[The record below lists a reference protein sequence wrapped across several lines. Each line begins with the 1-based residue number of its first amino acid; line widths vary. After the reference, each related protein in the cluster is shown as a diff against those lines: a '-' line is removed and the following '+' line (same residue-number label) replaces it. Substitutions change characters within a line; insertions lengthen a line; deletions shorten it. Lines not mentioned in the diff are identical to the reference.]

1 MRGLAFELAP
11 PALQADPNRVDIA
24 CFVGFVGRRPS
35 ALPGAVRAALSR
47 ARWTD
52 GPWARPAA
60 EVEALLQL
68 PVAVNSWTAFD
79 ALYAWDARPLGG
91 GRGHCASALGAAVR
105 RFFASGGRRALIV
118 RCGEPWPWLEPAT
131 ARAAARA
138 ARLDALLAPQ
148 ASALD
153 PASWRGL
160 GHLHGLPEVSLV
172 CLPDLPDL
180 CAAPP
185 ETLAVA
191 VEAPSSPELFVA
203 CSDNVAPAVE
213 EDIGLRDLAPPR
225 CDAAGLAAWG
235 DAIGQA
241 RLQLAR
247 HHRDK
252 LLIASLPL
260 PTRTLH
266 HPASAAETH
275 ARTDYLAYLE
285 ASGVLAAPDTAG
297 SGTASAFVQ
306 LAWPWLK
313 TAQAV
318 DLPGELE
325 APEGLLAGLIAHNA
339 LTRGTFRALA
349 GTPLPMVSGSEPVL
363 PWSAIAAGPSDA
375 LARRVCVIAPQPGGW
390 ALQSDVST
398 AADQAWRP
406 GGVTRLLSAV
416 LRAARTVG
424 SGALFEASGPALW
437 HAIERSLEH
446 TLTAFWREGGLGG
459 KDPAEAFSVR
469 CDLSTMTGNDIDNG
483 RLRAEVSLLP
493 LAAIERITIV
503 LELGG
508 GSPLSTPGP
517 SLEVA

>member
-1 MRGLAFELAP
+1 MRGLAFESAP

-24 CFVGFVGRRPS
+24 CFVGFVGRRPG
-35 ALPGAVRAALSR
+35 ALPAAVRTALAR

-60 EVEALLQL
+60 ELDSLLQL
-68 PVAVNSWTAFD
+68 PVAVDGWTAFD
-79 ALYAWDARPLGG
+79 ALYAWDERPLGG
-91 GRGHCASALGAAVR
+91 GRQHCASALGAAVR

-118 RCGEPWPWLEPAT
+118 RCGDPWPWLES
-131 ARAAARA
+131 AAERA
-138 ARLDALLAPQ
+138 ARREERLAALLAPQ
-148 ASALD
+148 ASAMD

-191 VEAPSSPELFVA
+191 VEAPASPEVFVA
-203 CSDNVAPAVE
+203 CSDNVAPTVE
-213 EDIGLRDLAPPR
+213 QDIGLRDLAPPR

-235 DAIGQA
+235 DAIGQV

-247 HHRDK
+247 HHREK

-260 PTRTLH
+260 PTHDLH
-266 HPASAAETH
+266 QPGSAADAR
-275 ARTDYLAYLE
+275 ARTDYLAHLE
-285 ASGVLAAPDTAG
+285 ATGVLAAPDTTG
-297 SGTASAFVQ
+297 TGTASAFIQ
-306 LAWPWLK
+306 LAWPWLR
-313 TAQAV
+313 TAQAH

-325 APEGLLAGLIAHNA
+325 PPEGLLAGLIAHNA
-339 LTRGTFRALA
+339 LARGTFRSIA

-363 PWSAIAAGPSDA
+363 PWSAIAPSPSDA

-398 AADQAWRP
+398 AADEAWRA
-406 GGVTRLLSAV
+406 GGVTRLLGAV

-424 SGALFEASGPALW
+424 SNALFEASGPALW
-437 HAIERSLEH
+437 HTIERSLEN

-469 CDLSTMTGNDIDNG
+469 CDLTTMTQNDLDNG

-493 LAAIERITIV
+493 LAAIERITVV
-503 LELGG
+503 LELG
-508 GSPLSTPGP
+508 SSSAVSTAAP